1 MLQKVN
7 FDDQIF
13 EPDRSHL
20 LRIGYYIDL
29 VRRRWPCFVI
39 PFMAIA
45 LAGATIVY
53 LWPPT
58 YLSQGKILVQSQQI
72 ASELVRP
79 TVTNAAQ
86 ERVQVIEQRTT
97 TRDNL
102 LAIMD
107 KFQLFP
113 EERKWMSATQVV
125 DLMKKST
132 KIALVL
138 QPLSFAK
145 LYSPNPNPTIVFTV
159 GFEHSDPQIATQ
171 VANELVSGILS
182 EDLRDRTSRASDTT
196 KFLAREVQKLQ
207 AESAA
212 IDAKIE
218 QAKVVQARPPANSPD
233 QPAVQLAQLKAELA
247 QKSALYSDRHPAMQA
262 LKRQVAAMEQAAA
275 LHVSQ
280 AGAEGVPMGLDV
292 LEAQQAAV
300 EKSLE
305 AASAKLAAARQGE
318 ALEREQQSEK
328 LEVIERPTFPQEP
341 IRPDRRKIAV
351 LSFLL
356 ALIAGG
362 SLAFLIEVTDVSI
375 RRSSEVLGLIDSVL
389 VVSIPYIT
397 TNAELRGR
405 KVRSWLMVF
414 GLIAV
419 TVLAIVVAYPFLPPL
434 DLIIAKAQLHIFQ

>member
-107 KFQLFP
+107 KFQLLP

-233 QPAVQLAQLKAELA
+233 QPAVQLAQLKSELA

-328 LEVIERPTFPQEP
+328 LEVIEQPTLPQEP

-397 TNAELRGR
+397 TNAELRRR
-405 KVRSWLMVF
+405 KVRSWLIVF

>member
-20 LRIGYYIDL
+20 LRIGYYFDL

-328 LEVIERPTFPQEP
+328 LEVIEQPTLPQEP

-397 TNAELRGR
+397 TNAELRRR
-405 KVRSWLMVF
+405 KVRSWLIVF

>member
-58 YLSQGKILVQSQQI
+58 YLSQGKTLVQSQQI

-233 QPAVQLAQLKAELA
+233 QPAVQLAQLKSELA

-405 KVRSWLMVF
+405 KVRSWLIVF

>member
-218 QAKVVQARPPANSPD
+218 QAKVAQARPPANSPD

-397 TNAELRGR
+397 TNAELRRR
-405 KVRSWLMVF
+405 KVRSWLIVF

>member
-233 QPAVQLAQLKAELA
+233 QPAVQLAQLKSELA

-397 TNAELRGR
+397 TNAELRRR
-405 KVRSWLMVF
+405 KVRSWLIVF

>member
-20 LRIGYYIDL
+20 LRIGYYFDL

>member
-20 LRIGYYIDL
+20 LRIGYYFDL

-218 QAKVVQARPPANSPD
+218 QAKVAQARPPANSPD

-300 EKSLE
+300 EKNLE

-328 LEVIERPTFPQEP
+328 LEVIEQPTLPQEP

-397 TNAELRGR
+397 TNAELRRR
-405 KVRSWLMVF
+405 KVRSWLIVF

>member
-233 QPAVQLAQLKAELA
+233 QPAVQLAQLKSELA

-328 LEVIERPTFPQEP
+328 LEVIEQPTLPQEP

-397 TNAELRGR
+397 TNAELRRR
-405 KVRSWLMVF
+405 KVRSWLIVF

>member
-233 QPAVQLAQLKAELA
+233 QPAVQLAQLKSELA

>member
-218 QAKVVQARPPANSPD
+218 QAKVAQARPPANSPD

-328 LEVIERPTFPQEP
+328 LEVIEQPTLPQEP

-405 KVRSWLMVF
+405 KVRSWLIVF

>member
-212 IDAKIE
+212 IDAKIA
-218 QAKVVQARPPANSPD
+218 QVKASQGKTSSPNAPD
-233 QPAVQLAQLKAELA
+233 ATATQLGQLRAEMT
-247 QKSALYSDRHPAMQA
+247 QKSALYSDRHPIMQG
-262 LKRQVAAMEQAAA
+262 LKRQIEA
-275 LHVSQ
+275 LEKAS
-280 AGAEGVPMGLDV
+280 VPPVPIQGQEAPVGLDV
-292 LEAQQAAV
+292 LETQQTNT
-300 EKSLE
+300 EKNLE
-305 AASAKLAAARQGE
+305 IASSKL
-318 ALEREQQSEK
+318 
-328 LEVIERPTFPQEP
+328 
-341 IRPDRRKIAV
+341 
-351 LSFLL
+351 
-356 ALIAGG
+356 
-362 SLAFLIEVTDVSI
+362 
-375 RRSSEVLGLIDSVL
+375 
-389 VVSIPYIT
+389 
-397 TNAELRGR
+397 
-405 KVRSWLMVF
+405 M
-414 GLIAV
+414 
-419 TVLAIVVAYPFLPPL
+419 
-434 DLIIAKAQLHIFQ
+434 

>member
-20 LRIGYYIDL
+20 LRIGYYFDL

-218 QAKVVQARPPANSPD
+218 QAKVAQARPPANSPD
-233 QPAVQLAQLKAELA
+233 QPAVQLAQLKSELA

-405 KVRSWLMVF
+405 KVRSWLIVF

>member
-218 QAKVVQARPPANSPD
+218 QAKVAQARPPANSPD
-233 QPAVQLAQLKAELA
+233 QPAVQLAQLKSELA

-328 LEVIERPTFPQEP
+328 LEVIEQPTLPQEP

-397 TNAELRGR
+397 TNAELRRR
-405 KVRSWLMVF
+405 KVRSWLIVF

>member
-20 LRIGYYIDL
+20 LRIGYYFDL

-233 QPAVQLAQLKAELA
+233 QPAVQLAQLKSELA

-405 KVRSWLMVF
+405 KVRSWLIVF

>member
-233 QPAVQLAQLKAELA
+233 QPAVQLAQLKSELA

-328 LEVIERPTFPQEP
+328 LEVIEQPTLPQEP

>member
-328 LEVIERPTFPQEP
+328 LEVIEQPTLPQEP

-405 KVRSWLMVF
+405 KVRSWLIVF

>member
-171 VANELVSGILS
+171 VANEVVSGILS

-233 QPAVQLAQLKAELA
+233 QPAVQLAQLKSELA

-328 LEVIERPTFPQEP
+328 LEVIEQPTLPQEP

-397 TNAELRGR
+397 TNAELRRR
-405 KVRSWLMVF
+405 KVRSWLIVF

>member
-233 QPAVQLAQLKAELA
+233 QPAVQLAQLKSELA

-300 EKSLE
+300 EKNLE

-328 LEVIERPTFPQEP
+328 LEVIEQPTLPQEP

-397 TNAELRGR
+397 TNAELRRR
-405 KVRSWLMVF
+405 KVRSWLIVF

>member
-218 QAKVVQARPPANSPD
+218 QTKVVQARPPANSPD
-233 QPAVQLAQLKAELA
+233 QPAVQLAQLKSELA

-397 TNAELRGR
+397 TNAELRRR
-405 KVRSWLMVF
+405 KVRSWLIVF

>member
-107 KFQLFP
+107 KFQLLP

-207 AESAA
+207 AASAA

-233 QPAVQLAQLKAELA
+233 QPAVQLAQLKSELA

-328 LEVIERPTFPQEP
+328 LEVIEQPTLPQEP

-397 TNAELRGR
+397 TNAELRRR
-405 KVRSWLMVF
+405 KVRSWLIVF

>member
-397 TNAELRGR
+397 TNAELRRR
-405 KVRSWLMVF
+405 KVRSWLIVF

>member
-20 LRIGYYIDL
+20 LRIGYYFDL

-233 QPAVQLAQLKAELA
+233 QTAVQLAQLKSELA

-300 EKSLE
+300 EKNLE

-328 LEVIERPTFPQEP
+328 LEVIEQPTLPQEP

-405 KVRSWLMVF
+405 KVRSWLIVF

>member
-20 LRIGYYIDL
+20 LRIGYYFDL

-233 QPAVQLAQLKAELA
+233 QPAVQLAQLKSELA

-328 LEVIERPTFPQEP
+328 LEVIEQPTLPQEP

-397 TNAELRGR
+397 TNAELRRR
-405 KVRSWLMVF
+405 KVRSWLIVF

>member
-212 IDAKIE
+212 IDVKIE
-218 QAKVVQARPPANSPD
+218 QAKVAQARPPANSPD

-300 EKSLE
+300 EKNLE

-328 LEVIERPTFPQEP
+328 LEVIEQPTLPQEP

-397 TNAELRGR
+397 TNAELRRR
-405 KVRSWLMVF
+405 KVRSWLIVF

>member
-20 LRIGYYIDL
+20 LRIGYYFDL
-29 VRRRWPCFVI
+29 VRRRWACFVI

-233 QPAVQLAQLKAELA
+233 QPAVQLAQLKSELA

-328 LEVIERPTFPQEP
+328 LEVIEQPTLPQEP

-397 TNAELRGR
+397 TNAELRRR
-405 KVRSWLMVF
+405 KVRSWLIVF

>member
-1 MLQKVN
+1 M
-7 FDDQIF
+7 
-13 EPDRSHL
+13 
-20 LRIGYYIDL
+20 
-29 VRRRWPCFVI
+29 
-39 PFMAIA
+39 
-45 LAGATIVY
+45 
-53 LWPPT
+53 
-58 YLSQGKILVQSQQI
+58 
-72 ASELVRP
+72 
-79 TVTNAAQ
+79 
-86 ERVQVIEQRTT
+86 
-97 TRDNL
+97 
-102 LAIMD
+102 
-107 KFQLFP
+107 
-113 EERKWMSATQVV
+113 
-125 DLMKKST
+125 
-132 KIALVL
+132 
-138 QPLSFAK
+138 
-145 LYSPNPNPTIVFTV
+145 
-159 GFEHSDPQIATQ
+159 
-171 VANELVSGILS
+171 
-182 EDLRDRTSRASDTT
+182 
-196 KFLAREVQKLQ
+196 
-207 AESAA
+207 
-212 IDAKIE
+212 
-218 QAKVVQARPPANSPD
+218 PD
-233 QPAVQLAQLKAELA
+233 QPAVQLAQLKSELA

-328 LEVIERPTFPQEP
+328 LEVIEQPTLPQEP

-397 TNAELRGR
+397 TNAELRRR
-405 KVRSWLMVF
+405 KVRSWLIVF

>member
-328 LEVIERPTFPQEP
+328 LEVIEQPTLPQEP

-397 TNAELRGR
+397 TNAELRRR
-405 KVRSWLMVF
+405 KVRSWLIVF

>member
-20 LRIGYYIDL
+20 LRIGYYFDL
-29 VRRRWPCFVI
+29 VRRRWPYFVI

-233 QPAVQLAQLKAELA
+233 QPAVQLAQLKSELA

-328 LEVIERPTFPQEP
+328 LEVIEQPTLPQEP

-405 KVRSWLMVF
+405 KVRSWLIVF

>member
-20 LRIGYYIDL
+20 LRIGYYFDL

-233 QPAVQLAQLKAELA
+233 QPAVQLAQLKSELA

-328 LEVIERPTFPQEP
+328 LEVIEQPTLPQEP

-405 KVRSWLMVF
+405 KVRSWLIVF

>member
-233 QPAVQLAQLKAELA
+233 QPAVQLAQLKSELA

-328 LEVIERPTFPQEP
+328 LEVIEQPTLPQEP

-405 KVRSWLMVF
+405 KVRSWLIVF